1 MTSTDT
7 PCRHHAKSNCV
18 NFRIGK
24 KRLTFQDDKPIA
36 RLLNGPGGGEHLLRA
51 RPHAYVLGEIFPAHS
66 AGPIN

>member
-1 MTSTDT
+1 M
-7 PCRHHAKSNCV
+7 

-51 RPHAYVLGEIFPAHS
+51 GPDAYVFGKIFPAHS